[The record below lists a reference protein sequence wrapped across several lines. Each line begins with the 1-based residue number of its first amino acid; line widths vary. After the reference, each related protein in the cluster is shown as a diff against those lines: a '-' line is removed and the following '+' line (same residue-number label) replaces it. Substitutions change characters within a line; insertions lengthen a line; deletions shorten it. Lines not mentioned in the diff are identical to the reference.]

1 MPISVP
7 NFAYK
12 TLVRKQVDI
21 ILPVPNP
28 SFVFSTNQTWQGY
41 GTIKG
46 TVKKLG
52 ENYKSAPICVFKRA
66 TKELLWEVKS
76 KLDGTYVF
84 KNIAVGLE
92 CFVVAFDPS
101 GQYNAV
107 ISDRVVAK

>member
-12 TLVRKQVDI
+12 TLVRKQADI
-21 ILPVPNP
+21 ILPVPTP
-28 SFVFSTNQTWQGY
+28 SFVFNITQPWQGY

-52 ENYKSAPICVFKRA
+52 ENYKSTPVCVFKRA

-76 KLDGTYVF
+76 KPDGTYLF
-84 KNIAVGLE
+84 RNIAVGLE
-92 CFVVAFDPS
+92 CFIIAFDQY

-107 ISDRVVAK
+107 IQDNVVPK